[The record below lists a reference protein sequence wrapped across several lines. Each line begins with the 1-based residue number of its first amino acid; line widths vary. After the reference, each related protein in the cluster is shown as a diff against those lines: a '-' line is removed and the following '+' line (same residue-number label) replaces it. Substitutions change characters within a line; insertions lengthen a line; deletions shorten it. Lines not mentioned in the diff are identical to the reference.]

1 MYLNVFNA
9 AWSITPKNSTIYQ
22 KKSLRRGWSKCWNFM
37 FSMKRT
43 FMKSKSSKMR
53 QVALRLP
60 ARMLDRADRMA
71 DHVRGGRSEILRRAI
86 ALGLPH
92 LDFFASDAMKTS

>member
-1 MYLNVFNA
+1 
-9 AWSITPKNSTIYQ
+9 
-22 KKSLRRGWSKCWNFM
+22 
-37 FSMKRT
+37 MKRT
-43 FMKSKSSKMR
+43 FMKSKSAKMR

-60 ARMLDRADRMA
+60 EAMLDDADRMA

-92 LDFFASDAMKTS
+92 LDFFVSDVVKSS

>member
-1 MYLNVFNA
+1 
-9 AWSITPKNSTIYQ
+9 
-22 KKSLRRGWSKCWNFM
+22 
-37 FSMKRT
+37 MKRT
-43 FMKSKSSKMR
+43 FMKTKSSKMR

-60 ARMLDRADRMA
+60 EPMLDDADRMA

-92 LDFFASDAMKTS
+92 LDFFVSDVVKSS